1 LQEPVVVSAAG
12 RSRPAACAVA
22 VGNFDGVHVGHAEIV
37 RRLRAAAARH
47 GVPAV
52 AMTFDP
58 HPASVVR
65 PGTAPVPLTT
75 RARRV
80 ELLLALGL
88 DAVLVQPVDERFVTV
103 AAEAFYRDVLRGRL
117 RAAAREAEFIDPFDR
132 EAWPLASLP
141 CQELAG
147 VIWVAGGPGPL
158 PLGDQLD
165 LLLQQCPALVQ
176 RPRRLLRRTDVPL
189 RCNWKVAHDNTLDDY
204 HVAIAHPQ
212 TLHREQGPV
221 RHYRHALS
229 DHASLLATPWGDGEF
244 LTFGLAP
251 WTHLLLWPD
260 GRLALIQ
267 FPPLA
272 VDRCRLDLWLLGDDG
287 HAASA
292 DDWLAE
298 LLRFL
303 EEDRCLVEGAQQGYA
318 SGLQPGPPHRLELR
332 ILQHQQLYARLMA
345 DSAP

>member
-1 LQEPVVVSAAG
+1 MTAAFL
-12 RSRPAACAVA
+12 AAELYTDEAVA
-22 VGNFDGVHVGHAEIV
+22 LRERQHYAARLWHAVTASSTLADGQVMADQLLGMPLLLSRDGGEVRAFINRCPHRGMPFLDPADGPRSC
-37 RRLRAAAARH
+37 RRLVCPYH
-47 GVPAV
+47 GW
-52 AMTFDP
+52 TYD
-58 HPASVVR
+58 R
-65 PGTAPVPLTT
+65 
-75 RARRV
+75 
-80 ELLLALGL
+80 
-88 DAVLVQPVDERFVTV
+88 
-103 AAEAFYRDVLRGRL
+103 RGRL

-165 LLLQQCPALVQ
+165 LLLQQCPVLVQ

>member
-1 LQEPVVVSAAG
+1 MTAAFL
-12 RSRPAACAVA
+12 AAELYTDEAVA
-22 VGNFDGVHVGHAEIV
+22 LRERQHYAARLWHAVTASSTLADGQVMADQLLGMPLLLSRDGGEVRAFINRCPHRGMPFLDPADGPRSC
-37 RRLRAAAARH
+37 RRLVCPYH
-47 GVPAV
+47 GW
-52 AMTFDP
+52 TYD
-58 HPASVVR
+58 R
-65 PGTAPVPLTT
+65 
-75 RARRV
+75 
-80 ELLLALGL
+80 
-88 DAVLVQPVDERFVTV
+88 
-103 AAEAFYRDVLRGRL
+103 RGRL

-165 LLLQQCPALVQ
+165 LLLQQCPVLVQ
-176 RPRRLLRRTDVPL
+176 RPRRLLRRTAVPL

-267 FPPLA
+267 FPPWPWIAA
-272 VDRCRLDLWLLGDDG
+272 VWICGCWGMTGMPPAPMTGWQSCCGFWRRIGAWWKGPSRAMPVGCSRG
-287 HAASA
+287 HPIAWSCG
-292 DDWLAE
+292 
-298 LLRFL
+298 F
-303 EEDRCLVEGAQQGYA
+303 C
-318 SGLQPGPPHRLELR
+318 STSSFTPG
-332 ILQHQQLYARLMA
+332 
-345 DSAP
+345 

>member
-1 LQEPVVVSAAG
+1 MTAAFL
-12 RSRPAACAVA
+12 AAELYTGEAVA
-22 VGNFDGVHVGHAEIV
+22 LRERQHYAARLWHAVTASSTLADGQVMADQLLGMPLLLSRDGGEVRAFINRCPHRGMPFLDPADGPRSC
-37 RRLRAAAARH
+37 RRLVCPYH
-47 GVPAV
+47 GW
-52 AMTFDP
+52 TYD
-58 HPASVVR
+58 R
-65 PGTAPVPLTT
+65 
-75 RARRV
+75 
-80 ELLLALGL
+80 
-88 DAVLVQPVDERFVTV
+88 
-103 AAEAFYRDVLRGRL
+103 RGRL

-132 EAWPLASLP
+132 AAWPLASLP
-141 CQELAG
+141 CRELAG

-158 PLGDQLD
+158 PLEDQLD
-165 LLLQQCPALVQ
+165 LLLQQCPAQVQ
-176 RPRRLLRRTDVPL
+176 RPRRLLRRTAVPL

-229 DHASLLATPWGDGEF
+229 DHASLLATPWGEGEF

-303 EEDRCLVEGAQQGYA
+303 EEDRRLVEGAQQGYA